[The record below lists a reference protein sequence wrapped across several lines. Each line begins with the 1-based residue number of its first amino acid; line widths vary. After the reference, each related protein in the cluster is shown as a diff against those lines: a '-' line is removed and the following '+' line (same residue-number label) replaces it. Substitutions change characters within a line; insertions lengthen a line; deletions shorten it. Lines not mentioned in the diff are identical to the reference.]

1 MLIQEEVICNC
12 TYDCRIIEIICLLL
26 YIAGIAVLGIALIS
40 MGEEVG
46 AEMSYRTFGHLVGF
60 QDLNILYENLDLLL
74 ILKTF

>member
-1 MLIQEEVICNC
+1 M
-12 TYDCRIIEIICLLL
+12 

-60 QDLNILYENLDLLL
+60 QDLNYWLDNLDLHYIYRY
-74 ILKTF
+74 ILYDFVFIVILTVTIWRGSH

>member
-1 MLIQEEVICNC
+1 MKLYLQLQN
-12 TYDCRIIEIICLLL
+12 IEIICLLL

>member
-1 MLIQEEVICNC
+1 MF
-12 TYDCRIIEIICLLL
+12 IIVH
-26 YIAGIAVLGIALIS
+26 AGIAVLGIALIS

-74 ILKTF
+74 ILQTF